1 MIPTKTYPL
10 SAIMGEKITDKERI
24 AEPTAQEVEVH
35 ANWVAMVGMGQ
46 SAVLL
51 RQYARL
57 IKTHAEAVAENARLK
72 AVMDKYSEDEMLCN
86 ETIDR
91 CAKVCEELEIEFCEE
106 YKRSGY
112 ASYHEGM
119 TDGAGNCVEAIR
131 ALKEGN
137 EQPAQGM
144 VSVPGEPTGAMMVA
158 GASCIPIQY
167 ANMVR
172 RCYNAMIAARP
183 K

>member
-10 SAIMGEKITDKERI
+10 SAIMGDQLTDKERI
-24 AEPTAQEVEVH
+24 AELEAQVKHCEGH
-35 ANWVAMVGMGQ
+35 A
-46 SAVLL
+46 
-51 RQYARL
+51 
-57 IKTHAEAVAENARLK
+57 AELEAENARLRE
-72 AVMDKYSEDEMLCN
+72 AMDKYSEDNMLCN
-86 ETIDR
+86 DTIER

-131 ALKEGN
+131 ALKEG
-137 EQPAQGM
+137 
-144 VSVPGEPTGAMMVA
+144 
-158 GASCIPIQY
+158 
-167 ANMVR
+167 
-172 RCYNAMIAARP
+172 